1 MGRKAGVAAEETRAA
16 LLGSAAK
23 VFARRGYD
31 GASISEIVS
40 EAGLTSGAIYAHFA
54 SKAELFA
61 ATLRAYAERDLDR
74 VLSGGA
80 AQLMEGLTSV
90 GASFD
95 RPEPTEASLLV
106 SAIIAAR
113 NDPEVAALVGA
124 LLAERETFFKTLVQE
139 AQAAGVLAP
148 AVSAPAVSR
157 LSLMI
162 AMGSLVVGALS
173 LPDVEHAEWAAVI
186 DRVVRAFEA

>member
-31 GASISEIVS
+31 GASISEIAS

-74 VLSGGA
+74 VLGGGA
-80 AQLMEGLTSV
+80 AQLLEGLTSV
-90 GASFD
+90 GATFD
-95 RPEPTEASLLV
+95 RPEPTEASLLI

-113 NDPEVAALVGA
+113 NDPEVAALVGEM
-124 LLAERETFFKTLVQE
+124 LADREANFRSLVQE
-139 AQAAGVLAP
+139 AQSAGVLTAS
-148 AVSAPAVSR
+148 ASAPAVSR

-162 AMGSLVVGALS
+162 AMGSLVVGALN
-173 LPDVEHAEWAAVI
+173 LPGVEHDEWAAVI